1 MTNFSFFSFQKRI
14 LIGALLLAGAFQGV
28 KAQQPWYVGVQGGT
42 SFGQCTL
49 RSITEHQI
57 HWGAQGGL
65 FGGYR
70 MSRLFSLEA
79 GLQYGAQSQYALDCC
94 PYWLSESLER
104 TFAPVSGQTGWYYRD
119 IESRTR
125 WGKLALQANFDLLS
139 LITKPESRWSL
150 NVSPE
155 LSVVTTGNKLITP
168 DKEIEYDRQWHA
180 GLGGETSVGFRI
192 TDAIGIALY
201 GDITCLTGKR
211 FDNIPEHAH
220 KSNLI
225 WDTGL
230 KLSLNL
236 GKSKTQK
243 PEPKETAPAV
253 TPAASTTA
261 VDDAQAARLEAE
273 RAERERLAAQ
283 EAERAERERLAREE
297 AERLAAAQAAA
308 DKERAFNTPIPTVY
322 FANNSSSIDE
332 PYIPLLEMALSILE
346 RYPDFKLE
354 IHAYCSN
361 TGTKE
366 YNDKLSE
373 KRMEAVRQWFA
384 SRGIGKER
392 MGQAYYHGIDYNAST
407 DDAARRAELKFVK

>member
-1 MTNFSFFSFQKRI
+1 MNNNSFSFFRKKMPIAFILLTAVSFE
-14 LIGALLLAGAFQGV
+14 AV
-28 KAQQPWYVGVQGGT
+28 AQQPWYVGVQGGT

-119 IESRTR
+119 IESRTQ

-168 DKEIEYDRQWHA
+168 DKEIQYDRQWHA

-201 GDITCLTGKR
+201 GDISCLTGKR

-243 PEPKETAPAV
+243 PEPQEAAPAV
-253 TPAASTTA
+253 TPAASTTS
-261 VDDAQAARLEAE
+261 DDDEQAARLEAE
-273 RAERERLAAQ
+273 RAERERLAA
-283 EAERAERERLAREE
+283 
-297 AERLAAAQAAA
+297 AQAAA
-308 DKERAFNTPIPTVY
+308 AEKERAFNTPIPTVY

-332 PYIPLLEMALSILE
+332 PYIPQLEMALSILE